1 MSIYVIGPR
10 FGSSAGPSDGCTL
23 RFLRTPARED
33 LRGERRTSVTLL
45 ALVPLRPGDGRGGES
60 AIERRTDRPAVG
72 WDRRNPEWD
81 CLPPCPRRIIWLR
94 ARRTRGP
101 CGTGRKV
108 PPGPN
113 GYRGGQFPQLC
124 VRRLPRRAPPWV
136 VSGPARHESCT
147 RVLRDRPGRP
157 GSWSPFHR
165 DSHSDRVR
173 PDLRPV
179 PRSRGHPGGAGHLAL
194 LWQATQG
201 IFYEFDTAAILLLST
216 SVVVLGVAMLRAP
229 AFGRGLGGLTLA
241 LGAVAFVGG
250 FIFGVTSL
258 FAALFV
264 IPVFVVLPILLGWT
278 VYKLSK
284 SR

>member
-1 MSIYVIGPR
+1 MAGEGKPQSSDERSVLRWGGIAGILSGIVFLLVPVVLFGFVPAAPADPAGLVAR
-10 FGSSAGPSDGCTL
+10 FPQVRTAIAVGNFLNFVSDAFLVALLLGLYRAL
-23 RFLRTPARED
+23 RATSPAPAFFGTVLGVLGLGVLFIETATQIAFDPISDLYHAPGATPAEQA
-33 LRGERRTSVTLL
+33 T
-45 ALVPLRPGDGRGGES
+45 
-60 AIERRTDRPAVG
+60 
-72 WDRRNPEWD
+72 
-81 CLPPCPRRIIWLR
+81 
-94 ARRTRGP
+94 
-101 CGTGRKV
+101 
-108 PPGPN
+108 
-113 GYRGGQFPQLC
+113 
-124 VRRLPRRAPPWV
+124 
-136 VSGPARHESCT
+136 
-147 RVLRDRPGRP
+147 
-157 GSWSPFHR
+157 
-165 DSHSDRVR
+165 
-173 PDLRPV
+173 
-179 PRSRGHPGGAGHLAL
+179 LAL

-264 IPVFVVLPILLGWT
+264 IPVFVVLPILLGWN